1 MRTDALTAFPLAAN
15 RTLQLGP
22 RLHLVCET
30 NRSSTR
36 GDCTSRTLLDMLR
49 HRHHPTHF
57 TVDQA
62 VEAADRIGAESTWFV
77 HMAHEI
83 AHAEVDAQLPD
94 GMGLAWDGL
103 RF

>member
-1 MRTDALTAFPLAAN
+1 
-15 RTLQLGP
+15 
-22 RLHLVCET
+22 
-30 NRSSTR
+30 
-36 GDCTSRTLLDMLR
+36 MLR